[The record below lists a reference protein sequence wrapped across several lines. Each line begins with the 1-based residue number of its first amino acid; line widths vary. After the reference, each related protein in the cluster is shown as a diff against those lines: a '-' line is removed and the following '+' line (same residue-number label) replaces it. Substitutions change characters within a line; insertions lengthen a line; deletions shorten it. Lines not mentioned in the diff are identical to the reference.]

1 MALERG
7 RGPPI
12 PEADRDANGNPEFSM
27 PRALDLLA
35 CSRRWHVVDVLA
47 ECGGTANL
55 DELATKVAARENDK
69 SAETV
74 RSKERKRVY
83 VALYQNH
90 LPRMDR
96 DGVVEYDG
104 DRGLADRD
112 AEHFETVRAVQRR
125 VRGDADPHG
134 RRRDGSLV
142 RAASRIEAAVRQ
154 LRARV

>member
-1 MALERG
+1 MAIG
-7 RGPPI
+7 HGHGPPI
-12 PEADRDANGNPEFSM
+12 PEADRDENGDPEFSM

-47 ECGGTANL
+47 DSGTANL
-55 DELATKVAARENDK
+55 NELATKVAARENDK

-74 RSKERKRVY
+74 SSKERKRVY

-134 RRRDGSLV
+134 RQRDGSLV
-142 RAASRIEAAVRQ
+142 RVAARTEAAVRQ